1 MNIENKV
8 VVVTGAASGIGRALA
23 QAFKNARADKVYIAD
38 LNEEGLAE
46 TANLMDGI
54 AIKTD
59 VSKESE
65 IIYTNV
71 RNKYKVSILSFSRLY
86 PKFLYPSDSQYDFSV
101 KIDDKNIKYYID
113 ILNPISWF
121 KVSNYI
127 LKNNFSHVIFR
138 YWNPFFVPLYLFIN
152 WRIKF

>member
-38 LNEEGLAE
+38 LNEEGLEE

-59 VSKESE
+59 VSIETSVFIAIPSIKLA
-65 IIYTNV
+65 
-71 RNKYKVSILSFSRLY
+71 VSSN
-86 PKFLYPSDSQYDFSV
+86 PSSLRSA
-101 KIDDKNIKYYID
+101 I
-113 ILNPISWF
+113 
-121 KVSNYI
+121 
-127 LKNNFSHVIFR
+127 
-138 YWNPFFVPLYLFIN
+138 
-152 WRIKF
+152 

>member
-1 MNIENKV
+1 MK
-8 VVVTGAASGIGRALA
+8 
-23 QAFKNARADKVYIAD
+23 
-38 LNEEGLAE
+38 
-46 TANLMDGI
+46 I
-54 AIKTD
+54 AIITPYPPIKGGI
-59 VSKESE
+59 SKESE

-71 RNKYKVSILSFSRLY
+71 RNKYEVSILSFSRLY

-127 LKNNFSHVIFR
+127 LK
-138 YWNPFFVPLYLFIN
+138 
-152 WRIKF
+152 

>member
-1 MNIENKV
+1 MK
-8 VVVTGAASGIGRALA
+8 
-23 QAFKNARADKVYIAD
+23 
-38 LNEEGLAE
+38 
-46 TANLMDGI
+46 I
-54 AIKTD
+54 AIITPYPPIKGGI
-59 VSKESE
+59 SKESE

-71 RNKYKVSILSFSRLY
+71 RDKYDISILSFSRLY
-86 PKFLYPSDSQYDFSV
+86 PKFLYPSDSQYDFSI
-101 KIDDKNIKYYID
+101 KIDDNNIKYYID

-152 WRIKF
+152 WRIKSKVNNIKISCICDNIFPHESFFIEKYFIKKFFFEHQ